1 MYGSWDMMHD
11 RRMDGQMDGKSDIY
25 RWVPHLITSEYYLK
39 VFWLI
44 YVHVILRMWK
54 PLRVHVVCTFIT
66 VRTICRALFQTSLS
80 HVISNSLWVNTFY
93 LMKKRKLNIKTFW
106 YLVHVISW
114 NMKASKKTDKL
125 KHGWAICSEIL
136 EIKLMWRKKC
146 KHDSI
151 IYFTKR
157 RNIMKGSQSQG
168 ENNAQALL
176 FWIRMKSSFFYFSP
190 SF

>member
-1 MYGSWDMMHD
+1 MYSSWDMVHD
-11 RRMDGQMDGKSDIY
+11 RRIDGQMDGKSDIY

-44 YVHVILRMWK
+44 YVHVISCMWK
-54 PLRVHVVCTFIT
+54 PLRVHVVCMLIT
-66 VRTICRALFQTSLS
+66 VCTICRALFQTSSS
-80 HVISNSLWVNTFY
+80 HVISNSLWVNTFS

-106 YLVHVISW
+106 YLVHIISW

-157 RNIMKGSQSQG
+157 NIMKGSQSQG